1 MQISLVQWV
10 YLIFVVYLIFLIR
23 CLGIVIN
30 TSSIFCVQ
38 DVLGWPW
45 TLSGA
50 ICCLCLL
57 IVSLFLLFVS
67 LVVFYYCYLYFLLLL
82 LLFFLFLF
90 LRLLFFAFCE
100 HGHANFW
107 FDMLFFLF
115 AFSYFFLIFVTS
127 FCFGFNWWKVGLDN
141 RCCLFRADVDS
152 TCSGKRR
159 WRYVWGNLLFC
170 YDIILWFHV
179 VLIELIR
186 LLIIL

>member
-30 TSSIFCVQ
+30 TSSIFGVQ

-57 IVSLFLLFVS
+57 IISLFFCFCQFGCFFTIVICI
-67 LVVFYYCYLYFLLLL
+67 FYYCCCFFSYFCCCDCY
-82 LLFFLFLF
+82 FI
-90 LRLLFFAFCE
+90 AFCE
-100 HGHANFW
+100 HGHAN
-107 FDMLFFLF
+107 
-115 AFSYFFLIFVTS
+115 YGLIFCFPTCFFVYFS
-127 FCFGFNWWKVGLDN
+127 FGC
-141 RCCLFRADVDS
+141 S

-159 WRYVWGNLLFC
+159 WRYVWGIYSF
-170 YDIILWFHV
+170 V
-179 VLIELIR
+179 ST
-186 LLIIL
+186 

>member
-1 MQISLVQWV
+1 M
-10 YLIFVVYLIFLIR
+10 YLIFLIR

-30 TSSIFCVQ
+30 TSSIFGVQ

-100 HGHANFW
+100 HGHANLW
-107 FDMLFFLF
+107 FNILFSYLFFRLF
-115 AFSYFFLIFVTS
+115 FFGVFH
-127 FCFGFNWWKVGLDN
+127 
-141 RCCLFRADVDS
+141 R
-152 TCSGKRR
+152 CSGKRQ
-159 WRYVWGNLLFC
+159 WRYVWGIYSFV
-170 YDIILWFHV
+170 YT
-179 VLIELIR
+179 
-186 LLIIL
+186 